1 MSTRDPKARMIS
13 SHWLVRALSLL
24 PRGRLLRPN
33 ARQVR
38 WRLLEEAYG
47 KSSLRRRNYLKL
59 SPPTA
64 RPR

>member
-1 MSTRDPKARMIS
+1 MSTLDPKARMIS
-13 SHWLVRALSLL
+13 SRWLVRALSLL

-33 ARQVR
+33 ARQAR
-38 WRLLEEAYG
+38 WRLLEQVYG
-47 KSSLRRRNYLKL
+47 KPSLQRRNYLKL

>member
-1 MSTRDPKARMIS
+1 MSARDPKARMMS
-13 SHWLVRALSLL
+13 SHWLVCALALL
-24 PRGRLLRPN
+24 SRGRLFRPN
-33 ARQVR
+33 ARQAR

-47 KSSLRRRNYLKL
+47 KPSLQRRNYLKL